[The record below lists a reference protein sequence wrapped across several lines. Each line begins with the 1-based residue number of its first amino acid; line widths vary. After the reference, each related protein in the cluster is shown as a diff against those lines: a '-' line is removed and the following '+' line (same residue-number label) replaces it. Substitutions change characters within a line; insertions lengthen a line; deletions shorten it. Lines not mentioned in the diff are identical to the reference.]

1 MSELAI
7 NYDKKYDILYVD
19 IPSTEPKYGEAGDNG
34 IVTFL
39 GMESDK
45 VLGFFIENFKERY
58 SKHQLKEDELP
69 IHMDINDPIISS
81 LVYGDGK
88 TYKARITA

>member
-34 IVTFL
+34 IVTFF
-39 GMESDK
+39 GMESNK
-45 VLGFFIENFKERY
+45 VLGFFIENFVAQMDNVIDIEAAR
-58 SKHQLKEDELP
+58 P
-69 IHMDINDPIISS
+69 HMI
-81 LVYGDGK
+81 
-88 TYKARITA
+88 